1 MVWDLRFYLYF
12 LSKLKKLFFKYILS
26 SCSPL
31 IITAFLVILIF
42 RNKNPPNLSIKKE
55 LIGGIKMDRHPKR
68 KKCKDNP
75 YTLELNENKYI
86 IRFKDI
92 RNNLCELAIT
102 EDLYQVFNKFELE
115 DISQMHKYDRHI
127 EHSMIYEENLYKRS
141 FEKQIDL
148 ESYVINKLTVE
159 QIKIIIKN
167 SLSEIQKMRLYL
179 YFYENKTLQEIAT
192 MQGTTHQAISKCIKN
207 SIKKIREIIIN

>member
-1 MVWDLRFYLYF
+1 
-12 LSKLKKLFFKYILS
+12 
-26 SCSPL
+26 
-31 IITAFLVILIF
+31 
-42 RNKNPPNLSIKKE
+42 
-55 LIGGIKMDRHPKR
+55 MDRHPKR
-68 KKCKDNP
+68 KRCKDNP

-102 EDLYQVFNKFELE
+102 EDLYQAFNNFELE
-115 DISQMHKYDRHI
+115 DISQMHKYERHI
-127 EHSMIYEENLYKRS
+127 EHSIIYEENLYKRS
-141 FEKQIDL
+141 FEKQINL
-148 ESYVINKLTVE
+148 ESYVINKLTAE

-207 SIKKIREIIIN
+207 SIKKIREIIVN

>member
-1 MVWDLRFYLYF
+1 
-12 LSKLKKLFFKYILS
+12 
-26 SCSPL
+26 
-31 IITAFLVILIF
+31 
-42 RNKNPPNLSIKKE
+42 
-55 LIGGIKMDRHPKR
+55 MDRQQKR
-68 KKCKDNP
+68 KRCKDNP

-86 IRFKDI
+86 IKFKDI
-92 RNNLCELAIT
+92 RNDLCELAIT

-115 DISQMHKYDRHI
+115 DISQMHKYERHI

-141 FEKQIDL
+141 FEKQMDL

-167 SLSEIQKMRLYL
+167 SLSEIQKMRLHL

-192 MQGTTHQAISKCIKN
+192 IQGTTHQAISKCIKN

>member
-1 MVWDLRFYLYF
+1 M
-12 LSKLKKLFFKYILS
+12 
-26 SCSPL
+26 
-31 IITAFLVILIF
+31 
-42 RNKNPPNLSIKKE
+42 N
-55 LIGGIKMDRHPKR
+55 RHPKR

-75 YTLELNENKYI
+75 YALELNENKYI
-86 IRFKDI
+86 IKFKDI

-102 EDLYQVFNKFELE
+102 EDLYQAFNKFELD
-115 DISQMHKYDRHI
+115 DISQMHKYERHI
-127 EHSMIYEENLYKRS
+127 EHSIIYEENLYKRS

-148 ESYVINKLTVE
+148 ESYVINKLTAE

-207 SIKKIREIIIN
+207 SIKKIREIIVN